1 MAVTGSRIGAKA
13 DNINE
18 TTLTRKPRPVGGELY
33 LNSTNWSFGAEQT
46 GQVSGQV
53 PSDT

>member
-1 MAVTGSRIGAKA
+1 MEA

-33 LNSTNWSFGAEQT
+33 FKEYIELITRGLKYES
-46 GQVSGQV
+46 
-53 PSDT
+53 

>member
-1 MAVTGSRIGAKA
+1 MKA

-33 LNSTNWSFGAEQT
+33 SLLENKLNISKTEEERKDFLNQ
-46 GQVSGQV
+46 
-53 PSDT
+53 